1 MVRQRCGQ
9 QELDMKRM
17 ICRRCGQTD
26 EVQTWVQDVEMGR
39 MSLSAML
46 MCRWLPLDRK
56 KRSRVRK
63 HVDPEE
69 SRESTESKPLFLI
82 WFKPRGRQRAAST
95 NFPWTGAS
103 AEWASP
109 IYLQIPNTEFVPIR
123 PPCSSTQRSRKDTWT
138 SSTTQSCSRPA
149 TVTERLQPTEHHSN
163 VFPGTSP

>member
-1 MVRQRCGQ
+1 MVRRWCGQ
-9 QELDMKRM
+9 QGLDTMRT

-26 EVQTWVQDVEMGR
+26 EVQKWVQDTEMGR
-39 MSLSAML
+39 KSLSAML

-69 SRESTESKPLFLI
+69 SRESTESKPLFLT

-103 AEWASP
+103 AERAEPLPSTSRSQTRGLSP
-109 IYLQIPNTEFVPIR
+109 SGR
-123 PPCSSTQRSRKDTWT
+123 PAQSSSTQRSRKATWT
-138 SSTTQSCSRPA
+138 SSTPQSCSRPA
-149 TVTERLQPTEHHSN
+149 TVTASSANRAS
-163 VFPGTSP
+163 